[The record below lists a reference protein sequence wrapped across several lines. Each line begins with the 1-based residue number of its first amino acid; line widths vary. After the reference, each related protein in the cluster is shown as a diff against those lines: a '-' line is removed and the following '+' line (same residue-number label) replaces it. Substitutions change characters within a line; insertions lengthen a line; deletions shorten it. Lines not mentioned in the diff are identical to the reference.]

1 MNEDGWLDIAAT
13 GNEFGNEVANGRYD
27 ALNGIVAR
35 GDGTGNFKPL
45 SITESGLFIPGDG
58 KALVKLIAAGGNYM
72 LAGSQNRAPLKLFKN
87 EREGKS
93 MPVNG
98 NDRYLLFELSGKRK
112 RKEELYYG
120 NSFLSQSSRYIW
132 ISNVVQSVTAV
143 NAKGQKRTVFQR

>member
-1 MNEDGWLDIAAT
+1 M
-13 GNEFGNEVANGRYD
+13 ANGRYD
-27 ALNGIVAR
+27 ALNGIVAL

-72 LAGSQNRAPLKLFKN
+72 LAGSQNRGPLKLFKN

-93 MPVNG
+93 IPVNG